1 MVGKTRFVAF
11 CCRGSFNKFH
21 CCQRVNKSHHHNVTQ
36 EAWLWSLM
44 WTWFLHVFTKHE
56 TWWSHHDTLR
66 EKIAQVFIA
75 ELTRQSFAV
84 VAVPV
89 PMAAPVRGIFAAPE
103 TVLGHSGAAGP
114 LVWSFKRQGELKD
127 WNSVLAPLATV
138 RSCYVLHQLYLMY
151 IVYIVLIRLELFW
164 YIHAS
169 RKVADVHWGVGCRW
183 FKEIAFSQWM
193 ALGCPRRSFFSWS
206 FSPLWWLLVRNAAR
220 SEGWAWPMQRTCSMQ
235 RIYCCPPFKS
245 WFLGSINQECLSI
258 CWTTHSLMFPACR
271 RALQLKSWVH
281 GAHHRN
287 CPWTSRKNVSEI
299 SPLHL
304 LDPPAR
310 WGGRASHVSAV
321 TDVDSRFMNVKSDQ
335 VPLSEASK
343 QLGRIRGAGLTYKQ
357 NHEHILLLEYTYIY
371 ILYTCYNYYNM

>member
-21 CCQRVNKSHHHNVTQ
+21 CCQRVNKSHHHHLTQ
-36 EAWLWSLM
+36 EARLWSLM

-66 EKIAQVFIA
+66 EKIAQAFIA

-89 PMAAPVRGIFAAPE
+89 PMAAPLRGIFAAPE

-138 RSCYVLHQLYLMY
+138 RSCYVLHQMY
-151 IVYIVLIRLELFW
+151 WMYIVLIRLELFW
-164 YIHAS
+164 DIHAS

-235 RIYCCPPFKS
+235 RICCCPPFKS
-245 WFLGSINQECLSI
+245 WFLSSIGSVSI
-258 CWTTHSLMFPACR
+258 CWTTHSL
-271 RALQLKSWVH
+271 
-281 GAHHRN
+281 
-287 CPWTSRKNVSEI
+287 NVSSWQESI
-299 SPLHL
+299 AAEVMGAWCTSQKLPLDL
-304 LDPPAR
+304 AKERFGDLSFAPPGSSSEVG
-310 WGGRASHVSAV
+310 WKSLTCLSLMLIQGSWMLKV
-321 TDVDSRFMNVKSDQ
+321 TK
-335 VPLSEASK
+335 
-343 QLGRIRGAGLTYKQ
+343 Y
-357 NHEHILLLEYTYIY
+357 
-371 ILYTCYNYYNM
+371 LYLRL